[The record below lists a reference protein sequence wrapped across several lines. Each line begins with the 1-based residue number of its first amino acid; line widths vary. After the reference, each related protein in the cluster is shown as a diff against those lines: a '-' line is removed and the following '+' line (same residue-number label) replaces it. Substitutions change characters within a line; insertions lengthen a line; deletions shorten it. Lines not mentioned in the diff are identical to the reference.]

1 MRYNIAPIREAIF
14 DIRIDNL
21 GKSNNISDLEELH
34 SLISDVYP
42 DKKKQISFVGKIEI
56 KNNVQINNETNQEI
70 KGFVFLNSKSNC
82 QVQYRLDGFTFNM
95 LSPYSEWK
103 EFSEEAFRLWSIY
116 EKELQPN
123 NIVRI
128 ALRYIN
134 RIEIPLPMEKFQDYI
149 LNIPP
154 IPKNLPKSFRN
165 FFMQIDVPCDIDGT
179 NVVLTETIEQATKD
193 KLPFILDIDAY
204 KVGKIN
210 KDIKT
215 LQFEFDK
222 LRDLKNST
230 FESSITKKTRNL
242 FN

>member
-1 MRYNIAPIREAIF
+1 MRYNTAPIREAIF

-21 GKSNNISDLEELH
+21 ENSKISDLEKLH
-34 SLISDVYP
+34 ILISNAYP
-42 DKKKQISFVGKIEI
+42 NKKKQINFIGKIEI
-56 KNNVQINNETNQEI
+56 KDNVQINNETNQEI
-70 KGFVFLNSKSNC
+70 KGFVFLNNNSNC

-95 LSPYSEWK
+95 LSPYSEWR
-103 EFSEEAFRLWSIY
+103 EFSDEAFRLWSIY
-116 EKELQPN
+116 EKKLHPN

-134 RIEIPLPMEKFQDYI
+134 RIEIPLPMKKFQDYI

-165 FFMQIDVPCDIDGT
+165 FFMQIDVPCDIHGT
-179 NVVLTETIEQATKD
+179 NIVLTETIEQATKD

-204 KVGKIN
+204 KIGKIN

-215 LQFEFDK
+215 LQFEFEK
-222 LRDLKNST
+222 LRELKNST
-230 FESSITKKTRNL
+230 FERSITKKTRDL